1 LYQRLGVDRDADL
14 VTLRAAYRRLA
25 RLLHPDVAGPAAAD
39 GVAMIDLNEAWWV
52 LSDPQRRRAY
62 DSTLPRPTAKV
73 SSTSETTGRASE
85 ATRRASGTTGR
96 AASNGQGKGP
106 AATATSSPVGSAGFP
121 PPASTAASVG
131 ARREA
136 WLVSLR
142 LQIRRLGTQA
152 ARSAVQTLAVRHR
165 GVPRASYETLID
177 PVVTHLLSDTGE
189 RVRVARVAGAAPLDL
204 AIGAALLGLRSYAA
218 TLMARAGR
226 YGVTAET
233 AATAE
238 MVDRMWD
245 TMAHEIPR
253 ELELALGG
261 NPRAARRVR

>member
-39 GVAMIDLNEAWWV
+39 GAAMIALNEAWWV

-62 DSTLPRPTAKV
+62 DSTLPRPAAKI
-73 SSTSETTGRASE
+73 STGSQATGRASE
-85 ATRRASGTTGR
+85 TTGR
-96 AASNGQGKGP
+96 AASNGHAKRP
-106 AATATSSPVGSAGFP
+106 AATATSDPGRSAASP
-121 PPASTAASVG
+121 PPASTAASAG

-177 PVVTHLLSDTGE
+177 PVVTHLLFDTGE
-189 RVRVARVAGAAPLDL
+189 RVRLARLAGAAPLDL

-218 TLMARAGR
+218 MLMARAGR

-253 ELELALGG
+253 ELEVALGG
-261 NPRAARRVR
+261 NPRISRHLR